1 MLPPAG
7 WMCAG
12 LLVLAVV
19 LTLLQSR
26 AAARHERH
34 VLANG
39 RPVLGW
45 IVQAPAALFEPGD
58 GSRPAQ
64 IVLTFDPAVA
74 DPTVLLAG
82 LAVRLRELRDRPPK
96 DGPTA
101 EIARLLNDATYRP
114 YERHRLPPELTG
126 GPEVYFAHV
135 YVKRELLPAGVLD
148 VPFVRCMALPD
159 EDDSRVLMAP
169 YEPTDPRPRRPHA
182 EVTCP
187 PAPKS
192 S

>member
-7 WMCAG
+7 WMCLG
-12 LLVLAVV
+12 LLILAVV
-19 LTLLQSR
+19 LTVLQSR
-26 AAARHERH
+26 AAGRHERY
-34 VLANG
+34 VLENG

-45 IVQAPAALFEPGD
+45 IVQAPAALFQPGET
-58 GSRPAQ
+58 SRPAQ
-64 IVLTFDPAVA
+64 ILLTFDPAVA
-74 DPTVLLAG
+74 DPPALLAG
-82 LAVRLRELRDRPPK
+82 VAARLRELRDSPPK

-101 EIARLLNDATYRP
+101 DIARLLNDATYRP
-114 YERHRLPPELTG
+114 YERFRVPAVLTG
-126 GPEVYFAHV
+126 GPEVFLAHV
-135 YVKRELLPAGVLD
+135 YVKRELLPAGVVD
-148 VPFVRCMALPD
+148 VQFVRCLAMPD

-169 YEPTDPRPRRPHA
+169 YEPDDPRPRRPEA